1 MNKSGLVFFY
11 YYLCHQIP
19 FLELDVGLS
28 AGEGRGVLGE
38 EWVSPTSSS
47 PSRSLSLS
55 LLPLPLT
62 STLEPMENAEIVRQP
77 SLGVSLG
84 IRRVRCVVTRSH
96 GHIDTDRRSHGHTD
110 TRPRRLA
117 GLAGG
122 LAGGRTPASS
132 SPCERRAEAEPS
144 SRVEWSPMTPS
155 LITRKR
161 PKFGASSSRSTSTAA
176 ARYGRT
182 RIRAHAAAHTADPS
196 LHGSLTISAFFGQGR
211 GGGGGGGGR
220 PSAGGG
226 GEGIWRRP
234 WGL

>member
-1 MNKSGLVFFY
+1 MAI
-11 YYLCHQIP
+11 Q
-19 FLELDVGLS
+19 
-28 AGEGRGVLGE
+28 
-38 EWVSPTSSS
+38 T
-47 PSRSLSLS
+47 
-55 LLPLPLT
+55 
-62 STLEPMENAEIVRQP
+62 
-77 SLGVSLG
+77 
-84 IRRVRCVVTRSH
+84 H
-96 GHIDTDRRSHGHTD
+96 GH
-110 TRPRRLA
+110 
-117 GLAGG
+117 G

-132 SPCERRAEAEPS
+132 RPGERRAEAEPS

-211 GGGGGGGGR
+211 GGGGGGR

-226 GEGIWRRP
+226 GRRDLEAPLGPVTHTGTPLAALIRRP
-234 WGL
+234 SSH